1 MTENETAA
9 RAADQSIQSG
19 VTPTRLRW
27 SLAAGFAA
35 FAFDLGTSYVLRQHV
50 CTSSQ
55 KFELHLVTLVCLAIT
70 LAGFAF
76 GWISFH
82 NLPHDSEEEG
92 GEPHDRAHFEALLG
106 MGFSLGFALVILAL
120 AVPRWIL
127 TVCE

>member
-1 MTENETAA
+1 MNVNETSAHA
-9 RAADQSIQSG
+9 PEQAVRSG

-27 SLAAGFAA
+27 SLVAGFAA
-35 FAFDLGTSYVLRQHV
+35 FGLDLGLSYVLRQHV

-55 KFELHLVTLVCLAIT
+55 KFELHLVTFVCLAIT
-70 LAGFAF
+70 LLGFVL
-76 GWISFH
+76 GWVGFH

-106 MGFSLGFALVILAL
+106 MGFSLAFALAIIAL

-127 TVCE
+127 TVCD

>member
-1 MTENETAA
+1 MTENETATS
-9 RAADQSIQSG
+9 AADQSIQSG
-19 VTPTRLRW
+19 VTPPRLRW

-35 FAFDLGTSYVLRQHV
+35 FALDLGLSYVLRQHV

-55 KFELHLVTLVCLAIT
+55 KFELHLVTFVCLAIT
-70 LAGFAF
+70 LTGFAL
-76 GWISFH
+76 GWIGFH

-106 MGFSLGFALVILAL
+106 MGFSLGFTLAIIAL

>member
-1 MTENETAA
+1 MNESEKSAAAA
-9 RAADQSIQSG
+9 RQPIQNG
-19 VTPTRLRW
+19 VTPPRLRW
-27 SLAAGFAA
+27 SLAAGFTA
-35 FAFDLGTSYVLRQHV
+35 FGLDLGISYVLRQHV

-55 KFELHLVTLVCLAIT
+55 KFELHLVTFVCLAI
-70 LAGFAF
+70 AVVGFAL
-76 GWISFH
+76 GWIGFH

-106 MGFSLGFALVILAL
+106 MGFSLMFALGIIAL

>member
-1 MTENETAA
+1 MSENQTSTGAEE
-9 RAADQSIQSG
+9 QSIQSG

-27 SLAAGFAA
+27 SLAAGFTA
-35 FAFDLGTSYVLRQHV
+35 FAMDLGFSYVLRQHV

-55 KFELHLVTLVCLAIT
+55 KFELHIVTFTCLAIA
-70 LAGFAF
+70 LFGFAL
-76 GWISFH
+76 GWVDFH

-106 MGFSLGFALVILAL
+106 MGFSLAFGLAIIAL

>member
-1 MTENETAA
+1 MTENETTAGA
-9 RAADQSIQSG
+9 VEQPIQSG
-19 VTPTRLRW
+19 VTPSRLRW
-27 SLAAGFAA
+27 SLAAGFTA
-35 FAFDLGTSYVLRQHV
+35 FAVDLGVSYVLRQHV

-55 KFELHLVTLVCLAIT
+55 KFELHLVTFVCLAIA
-70 LAGFAF
+70 LAGFAL
-76 GWISFH
+76 GWVGFH

-106 MGFSLGFALVILAL
+106 MGFSLAFALAIIAL

>member
-1 MTENETAA
+1 MNENE
-9 RAADQSIQSG
+9 QSSGAEEQLIKNG

-27 SLAAGFAA
+27 SLAAGFTA
-35 FAFDLGTSYVLRQHV
+35 FGLDLGVSYVLRQHV

-55 KFELHLVTLVCLAIT
+55 KFELHLVTFVCLAMA
-70 LAGFAF
+70 LLGFVL
-76 GWISFH
+76 GWFDFYT
-82 NLPHDSEEEG
+82 LPHDSEEEG

-106 MGFSLGFALVILAL
+106 MGFSLGFALGIIAL